1 MIHCLSVTLSLEV
14 SIIINAF
21 EFKVHLTP
29 NFFSAQINLH
39 IGVNRGKNVLICLNP
54 RLSIAGRNMENS
66 TKMWPYWFTS
76 AF

>member
-39 IGVNRGKNVLICLNP
+39 IGVNRGKI
-54 RLSIAGRNMENS
+54 
-66 TKMWPYWFTS
+66 F
-76 AF
+76 